1 MIFLF
6 VLNLL
11 EAIDIMLYK
20 SFIVF
25 IYFLVVARL
34 EWMHVTLCFSVI
46 KTFSQVL
53 YNMERE

>member
-20 SFIVF
+20 SFTIF

-34 EWMHVTLCFSVI
+34 
-46 KTFSQVL
+46 
-53 YNMERE
+53 

>member
-20 SFIVF
+20 SFIIF

-34 EWMHVTLCFSVI
+34 KWMHVTLCFSVI
-46 KTFSQVL
+46 KTFLQVL
-53 YNMERE
+53 YNMGRE

>member
-34 EWMHVTLCFSVI
+34 E
-46 KTFSQVL
+46 
-53 YNMERE
+53 